1 MKKELS
7 KISFSTSMFMQRVS
21 FFFHSFDAVSVS
33 WRFGLKFSIAVNSL
47 LLGKVTATAILSWY
61 EVLSSCTTVRCN
73 GEEIKFAHAIR
84 AQTSLCRCFV
94 FCSKHLFVVVLF
106 FVPNISLLLF
116 RFLLLFQT
124 TFLLFCFLFC
134 CCCKT
139 DFRSRHKT
147 RVSPRG
153 LFPGTRSVKVNSS
166 SACLTLTSR
175 ESRWATVLPGI
186 EVWTGRHCSAVG
198 Y

>member
-84 AQTSLCRCFV
+84 AQTSLCSCCV

-116 RFLLLFQT
+116 CFLFQT
-124 TFLLFCFLFC
+124 SLCCCFVFCCCSKQLFC
-134 CCCKT
+134 CFVFCFVVVVRPISGRVTKHACHPAVY
-139 DFRSRHKT
+139 FRA
-147 RVSPRG
+147 RG
-153 LFPGTRSVKVNSS
+153 V
-166 SACLTLTSR
+166 
-175 ESRWATVLPGI
+175 
-186 EVWTGRHCSAVG
+186 
-198 Y
+198 